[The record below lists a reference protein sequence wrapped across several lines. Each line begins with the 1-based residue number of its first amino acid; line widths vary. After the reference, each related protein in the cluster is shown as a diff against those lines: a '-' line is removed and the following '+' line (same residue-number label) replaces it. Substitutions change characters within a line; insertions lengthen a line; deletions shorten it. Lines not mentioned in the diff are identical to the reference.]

1 MGTRVVTILFPLLV
15 PTNATEYNTLS
26 KNKTENIVVDIVR
39 VAASIPDD
47 EGLHEEHGLVV
58 VDLGMKMKHG
68 TCLNLSSAADHDAS
82 IASGLNVHALDVVGE
97 ASADA
102 LRITPPPRKKRTA
115 ILVIIACVP
124 RNS

>member
-1 MGTRVVTILFPLLV
+1 M
-15 PTNATEYNTLS
+15 
-26 KNKTENIVVDIVR
+26 DIVR
-39 VAASIPDD
+39 VAASISDD

-102 LRITPPPRKKRTA
+102 LRITPPPRKKHTA